1 MGEESLFP
9 RMMGEDGGLP
19 GGGVDVGVDL
29 GGEDGFVAEHFLDD
43 AEVGA
48 VFDEVGREGVA
59 EGVGG
64 DFLVD
69 ACDERLL
76 LDEVEDGHPAERAAV
91 FVEEGDV
98 VEGGLGGRGAS
109 GQIGREGVRR
119 HLAEG
124 DEPFLV
130 AFADYAHEA
139 FLEVDVRDEQAA
151 GLGDPQAAAVEDL
164 EDGAVAEGAPVAGG
178 DVHGVEDGA
187 DFLDGEDLRQVA
199 PELGRVDAVAGIVLA
214 FAFEHEPVEE
224 GAQGAQ
230 EARLGALG
238 EGRDGGAVCS
248 PSGRARRDVAPDVVG
263 ADGAGFQ
270 FHRLQELCDVAPVGR
285 HRVGR
290 QLALHPQIVAVVLE
304 DAGHFSSAARAA
316 LKQSR
321 QRGS

>member
-1 MGEESLFP
+1 
-9 RMMGEDGGLP
+9 MMLQDRGLP
-19 GGGVDVGVDL
+19 GGGVDVGVDF

-48 VFDEVGREGVA
+48 AFDEVGGEGVA

-69 ACDERLL
+69 ARDERLL
-76 LDEVEDGHPAERAAV
+76 FDEVEDGHPAQRAAV
-91 FVEEGDV
+91 FVEERDV
-98 VEGGLGGRGAS
+98 VEGRFGGGGAGVEVAGES
-109 GQIGREGVRR
+109 GGGDVP
-119 HLAEG
+119 EG
-124 DEPFLV
+124 DEPLFV
-130 AFADYAHEA
+130 ALADDAHEA
-139 FLEVDVRDEQAA
+139 LFEVNVRDLQVA
-151 GLGDPQAAAVEDL
+151 GLGDAQAAAVEDF

-199 PELGRVDAVAGIVLA
+199 PELGRIHAVAGVVLA
-214 FAFEHEPVEE
+214 FAFEDEPVEE
-224 GAQGAQ
+224 GAQGAEQ
-230 EARLGALG
+230 ARLGAFAQLG
-238 EGRDGGAVCS
+238 ALLQVAFDVFGPDGPGGQVQ
-248 PSGRARRDVAPDVVG
+248 GGEHFRDVAPI
-263 ADGAGFQ
+263 
-270 FHRLQELCDVAPVGR
+270 GR